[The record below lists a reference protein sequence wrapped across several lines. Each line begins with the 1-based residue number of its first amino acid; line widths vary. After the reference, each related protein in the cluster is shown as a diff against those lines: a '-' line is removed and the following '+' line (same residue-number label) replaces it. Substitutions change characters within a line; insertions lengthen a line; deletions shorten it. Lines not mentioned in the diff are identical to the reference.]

1 MMRPRHHSFAAFALS
16 AILILLVA
24 SSVAES
30 VNYFY
35 LVVIGVV
42 ATSVT
47 IFTILF
53 PTSYFFSI
61 ALANFLAVYTCVFTF
76 IRLTAFS
83 TLDDWVVHV
92 GFAMPVVAFVAG
104 SIWHRHAIRAIV
116 QAAEAGGRPRFLRI
130 FTWLAPL
137 MFLTSLAFFVPIYG
151 VSHQVEAVLFLF
163 KMVVASAVVLLA
175 SRYVAIFLLDAG
187 LLFEGFFA
195 HAGRLLLPAF
205 AFLTFYSLLVI
216 VFACIYRI
224 MDRLSTHGVFMILGH
239 VKRISFPEAVYY
251 SIATLSA
258 LGSGDIVPTHD
269 IVRITT
275 AIEVVCG
282 ALLLM
287 FGVSEL
293 ISYARRRDAAHPHD
307 RKDP

>member
-1 MMRPRHHSFAAFALS
+1 MRSRHHSLAAFTLS

-24 SSVAES
+24 SSVVET
-30 VNYFY
+30 VNYFF
-35 LVVIGVV
+35 LVVIGAVT
-42 ATSVT
+42 AAVT

-53 PTSYFFSI
+53 PASYFLSI

-83 TLDDWVVHV
+83 TLSDWVVHV
-92 GFAMPVVAFVAG
+92 GFTMPVAAFVVGA
-104 SIWHRHAIRAIV
+104 IWHRRDIRAIV
-116 QAAEAGGRPRFLRI
+116 QAAKAGGQPRFLRI

-137 MFLTSLAFFVPIYG
+137 MFVASLAFFVPIYAT
-151 VSHQVEAVLFLF
+151 SHEVETALFLL
-163 KMVVASAVVLLA
+163 KMAVASAIVLLT

-224 MDRLSTHGVFMILGH
+224 MDRFSAHGVFQILGH
-239 VKRISFPEAVYY
+239 AKRISFPEAVYY
-251 SIATLSA
+251 SVATLSA
-258 LGSGDIVPTHD
+258 LGAGDIVPTHD
-269 IVRITT
+269 IVRIAT

-307 RKDP
+307 RNTP

>member
-1 MMRPRHHSFAAFALS
+1 MRPRHHSFAAFGLS

-24 SSVAES
+24 SSVAETVS
-30 VNYFY
+30 YFY

-42 ATSVT
+42 TTSVT
-47 IFTILF
+47 IFTIMF

-104 SIWHRHAIRAIV
+104 SIWHRHAIRTIV
-116 QAAEAGGRPRFLRI
+116 QAAETGGRPRFLRI

-151 VSHQVEAVLFLF
+151 VSHEIEAALFLL
-163 KMVVASAVVLLA
+163 KMVVASVVVLLA

-205 AFLTFYSLLVI
+205 AFLTFYSVTVI

-224 MDRLSTHGVFMILGH
+224 LDRFSSNGLFEILGH
-239 VKRISFPEAVYY
+239 VKKISFPQAVYY
-251 SIATLSA
+251 SIATISA
-258 LGSGDIVPTHD
+258 LGSGDILPTHD
-269 IVRITT
+269 IVRIVTV
-275 AIEVVCG
+275 IEVICG
-282 ALLLM
+282 VLLLM

-293 ISYARRRDAAHPHD
+293 MNYARQRENHHNE
-307 RKDP
+307 KK

>member
-1 MMRPRHHSFAAFALS
+1 MRPRHHSLTAFALS

-24 SSVAES
+24 SSVAET

-42 ATSVT
+42 AASVA

-53 PTSYFFSI
+53 PTFYFFSI

-92 GFAMPVVAFVAG
+92 GFAMPVMAFVAG
-104 SIWHRHAIRAIV
+104 SIWHRRAIRAIV

-130 FTWLAPL
+130 FTSLAPL
-137 MFLTSLAFFVPIYG
+137 VFITSLAFFVPIYG
-151 VSHQVEAVLFLF
+151 VSHEIENALFLL

-205 AFLTFYSLLVI
+205 AFLTFYSLIVI

-224 MDRLSTHGVFMILGH
+224 LDRFSKHGLFEILGH
-239 VKRISFPEAVYY
+239 VEKISFPQAVYY
-251 SIATLSA
+251 SIATISA
-258 LGSGDIVPTHD
+258 LGTGDILPTHD
-269 IVRITT
+269 IVRIVTV
-275 AIEVVCG
+275 IEVICG
-282 ALLLM
+282 VMLLM

-293 ISYARRRDAAHPHD
+293 MNYARQRENHHNE
-307 RKDP
+307 KN